1 MNAAISFADEDSAV
15 RRRECR
21 RLSSRN
27 MLCVPRIL
35 PFWYLTFPSAIV
47 YTGKLKF
54 VTGSRPMN
62 MYTMILTITTLTGV
76 GGLALGGALAAAVH
90 SPSERTVSL
99 LLRFTSGVML
109 SVVCFDLVA
118 DAMDGGA
125 VLPVLCWLLIGYLC
139 TYLLNCWI
147 DKRAHHS
154 HGGPH
159 HERHEHHEHHGRHSQ
174 EAHHHHAAAHIG
186 RDNGEMCACGH
197 HTLHTAGL
205 VLAAAVALH
214 NMPVGMAIGATFA
227 GSAHGGWHGGALA
240 ALIIGLHN
248 IPEGM
253 AIAAPLLTG
262 GAKPGEATGIAAV
275 SGLPT
280 ILGALLGY
288 SVGAVNGGLLGVAL
302 SFAAGA
308 MLYVI
313 FGELLPEA
321 ENLWQHK
328 LSGGATMLGML
339 LGMALIFSHV
349 HG

>member
-1 MNAAISFADEDSAV
+1 MSDYA
-15 RRRECR
+15 
-21 RLSSRN
+21 
-27 MLCVPRIL
+27 
-35 PFWYLTFPSAIV
+35 
-47 YTGKLKF
+47 
-54 VTGSRPMN
+54 
-62 MYTMILTITTLTGV
+62 TIFFITALTGA
-76 GGLALGGALAAAVH
+76 GGLALGGILAAAVH

-99 LLRFTSGVML
+99 LLRFTAGVML

-118 DAMDGGA
+118 DAAEDTSI
-125 VLPVLCWLLIGYLC
+125 LPVLCWIMIGYLC

-154 HGGPH
+154 HTHGGH
-159 HERHEHHEHHGRHSQ
+159 THGEHSHSHGHQ
-174 EAHHHHAAAHIG
+174 HG
-186 RDNGEMCACGH
+186 GDNGEMCACGH

-227 GSAHGGWHGGALA
+227 GAAQAAGHGGVLA

-253 AIAAPLLTG
+253 SIAAPLLTG
-262 GAKPGEATGIAAV
+262 GSRPAGAIGIAAL
-275 SGLPT
+275 SGVPT

-288 SVGAVNGGLLGVAL
+288 SMGTMNPLLLGVSL

-313 FGELLPEA
+313 FGELLPES
-321 ENLWQHK
+321 ENLWQNR
-328 LSGGATMLGML
+328 LSGLATMLGML
-339 LGMALIFSHV
+339 LGMALIFTHT
-349 HG
+349 H